1 MSEKKHISDVRTA
14 LFKVLDGLRDKES
27 PMDLER
33 ARAVNE
39 TAQVII
45 NSAKVEVDFLK
56 VVHGDG
62 DAPFLANPDEDTPAP
77 PQSALPTPETARTR
91 DPLQSGPPPT
101 HPWRSTVH
109 KLRG

>member
-14 LFKVLDGLRDKES
+14 LFKVLDGLMDKES

-62 DAPFLANPDEDTPAP
+62 EAPFLANPEGTPA

-91 DPLQSGPPPT
+91 DPLASGPAPG
-101 HPWRSTVH
+101 HPWRATVH
-109 KLRG
+109 KLKG